1 MPAKTE
7 SPTAP
12 QKRNAAPMPG
22 NSRLDQS
29 LVPSLIDGIAMK
41 TVEMKNPIANAMIS
55 LVFMVMPFGR
65 ATPVRVQAA
74 LIFDD
79 FRLPQE

>member
-1 MPAKTE
+1 
-7 SPTAP
+7 
-12 QKRNAAPMPG
+12 
-22 NSRLDQS
+22 
-29 LVPSLIDGIAMK
+29 
-41 TVEMKNPIANAMIS
+41 MKNPIANAMIS